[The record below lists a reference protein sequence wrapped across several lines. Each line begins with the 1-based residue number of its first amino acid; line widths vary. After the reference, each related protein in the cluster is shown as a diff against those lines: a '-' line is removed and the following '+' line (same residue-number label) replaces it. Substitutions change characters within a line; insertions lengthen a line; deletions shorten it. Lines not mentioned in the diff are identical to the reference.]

1 MEQKGER
8 ERTEDLKKGS
18 HRSGSREDEK
28 DKRRE
33 ERREEG
39 QGRNTFLTLPALTQ
53 PLRHKRVSKESH
65 GL

>member
-39 QGRNTFLTLPALTQ
+39 REGKEKIGEAGRM
-53 PLRHKRVSKESH
+53 V
-65 GL
+65 